1 MSTSNSVY
9 EIRNGEGIIPVG
21 TKKVV
26 ADAFRDCQDLL
37 SVKIPEGVTS
47 IGSCAFRGCR
57 RLASVEIP
65 NSVTVIDRE
74 AFSNCKSLT
83 ELSLPSTLESID
95 FWAFE
100 DCESLTRVEL
110 PKSLKSIN
118 WAAFGS
124 ARIDELVLPFSTPSD
139 ELIVS
144 LAQASIRKIVIPN
157 GSLNAYVRAIKNS
170 DHLSDTK
177 KRLCNALVEE
187 GGLTLKA
194 IEERR
199 RAEEREEREAYRR
212 KEAKKDRI
220 KSIIEKIIVGAIALW
235 FITGVLWACFFQ

>member
-26 ADAFRDCQDLL
+26 ADAFSRRTDLF

-47 IGSCAFRGCR
+47 IGTDAFMRC
-57 RLASVEIP
+57 
-65 NSVTVIDRE
+65 T
-74 AFSNCKSLT
+74 SLT
-83 ELSLPSTLESID
+83 DLSLPSTLEFID
-95 FWAFE
+95 DDAFMN
-100 DCESLTRVEL
+100 CESLTRVEL
-110 PKSLKSIN
+110 PKSTKSIIYTS
-118 WAAFGS
+118 FYG

-139 ELIVS
+139 EQLNVLS
-144 LAQASIRKIVIPN
+144 GPSAIRKIVIPN
-157 GSLNAYVRAIKNS
+157 GSLNAYVSAIKIKYS
-170 DHLSDTK
+170 DYSLSDFRK
-177 KRLCNALVEE
+177 GLCNALVEE

-212 KEAKKDRI
+212 KEAKKDRM
-220 KSIIEKIIVGAIALW
+220 KSIIKMIIVGAIALW
-235 FITGVLWACFFQ
+235 FITGVVWACFFQ

>member
-26 ADAFRDCQDLL
+26 ADAFLRRTDLF

-47 IGSCAFRGCR
+47 IGSHAFLHC
-57 RLASVEIP
+57 
-65 NSVTVIDRE
+65 T
-74 AFSNCKSLT
+74 SLT
-83 ELSLPSTLESID
+83 DLSLPSTLEFID
-95 FWAFE
+95 YAAFWG
-100 DCESLTRVEL
+100 CESLTRVEW
-110 PKSLKSIN
+110 PKSLESN
-118 WAAFGS
+118 SLNAFSS
-124 ARIDELVLPFSTPSD
+124 ACIDELVLPFSTLSD
-139 ELIVS
+139 ELIKS
-144 LAQASIRKIVIPN
+144 LAGVSIRKIVIPN

-170 DHLSDTK
+170 DQWSNTK
-177 KRLCNALVEE
+177 KYLCNALVEE

-194 IEERR
+194 IEEKR

-220 KSIIEKIIVGAIALW
+220 ESIIKKIILGAIALW
-235 FITGVLWACFFQ
+235 FITGVVWACFFQ

>member
-26 ADAFRDCQDLL
+26 ANAFRDCQDLL

-47 IGSCAFRGCR
+47 IGSRAFLRC
-57 RLASVEIP
+57 
-65 NSVTVIDRE
+65 T
-74 AFSNCKSLT
+74 SLT
-83 ELSLPSTLESID
+83 DLSLPSTLEFID
-95 FWAFE
+95 DEAFE
-100 DCESLTRVEL
+100 KCESLTRVEL
-110 PKSLKSIN
+110 PKSTKSIIYTSFN
-118 WAAFGS
+118 S

-139 ELIVS
+139 EQLNLLS
-144 LAQASIRKIVIPN
+144 GPSAIRKIVIPN
-157 GSLNAYVRAIKNS
+157 GSLNAYVRAIKIKYS
-170 DHLSDTK
+170 DYSLSDFRK
-177 KRLCNALVEE
+177 GLCNALVEE

-194 IEERR
+194 IEEQR
-199 RAEEREEREAYRR
+199 RAEEREEMEAYRR

-220 KSIIEKIIVGAIALW
+220 KSIIKMIILGAIALW

>member
-9 EIRNGEGIIPVG
+9 EIKDGVGIISVG

-26 ADAFRDCQDLL
+26 AEAFSHRTDLF

-47 IGSCAFRGCR
+47 IGSRAFLRC
-57 RLASVEIP
+57 
-65 NSVTVIDRE
+65 T
-74 AFSNCKSLT
+74 SLT
-83 ELSLPSTLESID
+83 DLSLPSTLEFID
-95 FWAFE
+95 DEAFE
-100 DCESLTRVEL
+100 KCESLTRVEL
-110 PKSLKSIN
+110 PKSTKSIGKSSFV
-118 WAAFGS
+118 W

-139 ELIVS
+139 EQLNVLS
-144 LAQASIRKIVIPN
+144 GPSAIRKIVIPN

-170 DHLSDTK
+170 DLFFSDK
-177 KRLCNALVEE
+177 KNHLCNALVEE

-194 IEERR
+194 IEEQR

-220 KSIIEKIIVGAIALW
+220 KSIIKMIIVGAIALW
-235 FITGVLWACFFQ
+235 FITGVVWACFFQ

>member
-26 ADAFRDCQDLL
+26 ADAFKHRTDLF

-47 IGSCAFRGCR
+47 IGSDAFY
-57 RLASVEIP
+57 
-65 NSVTVIDRE
+65 D
-74 AFSNCKSLT
+74 CKSLT
-83 ELSLPSTLESID
+83 DLSLPSTLEFID
-95 FWAFE
+95 DSAFMN
-100 DCESLTRVEL
+100 CESLTRVEL
-110 PKSLKSIN
+110 PKSIKSIGKSSFV
-118 WAAFGS
+118 W

-139 ELIVS
+139 ELLNVLRS
-144 LAQASIRKIVIPN
+144 DIRKIVIPN

-170 DHLSDTK
+170 DLFFSDK
-177 KRLCNALVEE
+177 KNHLCNALVEE

-220 KSIIEKIIVGAIALW
+220 KSIIKMIIVGAIALW
-235 FITGVLWACFFQ
+235 FITGVVWACFFQ

>member
-9 EIRNGEGIIPVG
+9 EIKDGVGIISVG

-26 ADAFRDCQDLL
+26 AEAFSHRTDLF

-47 IGSCAFRGCR
+47 IGTGAFM
-57 RLASVEIP
+57 S
-65 NSVTVIDRE
+65 
-74 AFSNCKSLT
+74 CKSLT
-83 ELSLPSTLESID
+83 DLSLPSTLEFID
-95 FWAFE
+95 DDAFMN
-100 DCESLTRVEL
+100 CESLTRVEL
-110 PKSLKSIN
+110 PKSTKSISKSSFV
-118 WAAFGS
+118 W

-139 ELIVS
+139 ELLNVLRS
-144 LAQASIRKIVIPN
+144 DIRKIVIPN

-170 DHLSDTK
+170 DLFFPDK
-177 KRLCNALVEE
+177 KNHLCNALVEE

-220 KSIIEKIIVGAIALW
+220 KSIIKMIIVGAIALW
-235 FITGVLWACFFQ
+235 FITGVVWACFFQ

>member
-47 IGSCAFRGCR
+47 IGTGAFM
-57 RLASVEIP
+57 S
-65 NSVTVIDRE
+65 
-74 AFSNCKSLT
+74 CKSLT
-83 ELSLPSTLESID
+83 DLSLPSTLEFID
-95 FWAFE
+95 DDAFMN
-100 DCESLTRVEL
+100 CESLTRVEL
-110 PKSLKSIN
+110 PKSTKSIGKSSFV
-118 WAAFGS
+118 W

-139 ELIVS
+139 ELLNVLRS
-144 LAQASIRKIVIPN
+144 DIRKIVIPN

-170 DHLSDTK
+170 DLFFSDK
-177 KRLCNALVEE
+177 KNHLCNALVEE

-212 KEAKKDRI
+212 KEAKKDRM
-220 KSIIEKIIVGAIALW
+220 KSIIKMIIVGAIALW
-235 FITGVLWACFFQ
+235 FITGVVWACFFQ

>member
-26 ADAFRDCQDLL
+26 ADAFRDCQDLF

-47 IGSCAFRGCR
+47 IGAEAFRDC
-57 RLASVEIP
+57 
-65 NSVTVIDRE
+65 T
-74 AFSNCKSLT
+74 SLT
-83 ELSLPSTLESID
+83 DLSLPSTLEFID
-95 FWAFE
+95 DCAFE
-100 DCESLTRVEL
+100 NCDSLTRVEL
-110 PKSLKSIN
+110 PKSLKSIHGY
-118 WAAFGS
+118 AFCN
-124 ARIDELVLPFSTPSD
+124 ARIDELVLPFSTPID
-139 ELIVS
+139 GLIES
-144 LAQASIRKIVIPN
+144 LFESPVRKIVIPK
-157 GSLNAYVRAIKNS
+157 GSLNAYVRAINIKYS
-170 DHLSDTK
+170 DYSSDFR

-220 KSIIEKIIVGAIALW
+220 KSIIKMIIVGAIALW
-235 FITGVLWACFFQ
+235 FITGVVWACFFQ

>member
-26 ADAFRDCQDLL
+26 AYAFKNRKDLF

-47 IGSCAFRGCR
+47 IGAEAFRDC
-57 RLASVEIP
+57 
-65 NSVTVIDRE
+65 T
-74 AFSNCKSLT
+74 SLT
-83 ELSLPSTLESID
+83 DLSLPSTLEFID
-95 FWAFE
+95 DCAFE
-100 DCESLTRVEL
+100 NCDSLTRVEL
-110 PKSLKSIN
+110 PKSLKSIHGY
-118 WAAFGS
+118 AFCN
-124 ARIDELVLPFSTPSD
+124 ARIDELVLPFSTPID
-139 ELIVS
+139 GLIES
-144 LAQASIRKIVIPN
+144 LFESPVRKIVIPN
-157 GSLNAYVRAIKNS
+157 GSLNAYVRAIRNS
-170 DHLSDTK
+170 NHLSDNK
-177 KRLCNALVEE
+177 KNLWNKLVEE

-235 FITGVLWACFFQ
+235 FITGALWACFFQ

>member
-26 ADAFRDCQDLL
+26 ADAFSHRTDLF

-47 IGSCAFRGCR
+47 IGSYAFLHC
-57 RLASVEIP
+57 
-65 NSVTVIDRE
+65 T
-74 AFSNCKSLT
+74 SLT
-83 ELSLPSTLESID
+83 DLSLPSTLEFLD
-95 FWAFE
+95 NGAFCGC
-100 DCESLTRVEL
+100 DSLTRVEF
-110 PKSLKSIN
+110 PKSLESN
-118 WAAFGS
+118 SLGAFS
-124 ARIDELVLPFSTPSD
+124 SIDELVLPFSTPSN
-139 ELIVS
+139 ELIKS
-144 LAQASIRKIVIPN
+144 LTLAYIRKIVIPN

-170 DHLSDTK
+170 DHLSNTK
-177 KRLCNALVEE
+177 KHLCNALVEE

-220 KSIIEKIIVGAIALW
+220 ESIIKKIILGAIALW
-235 FITGVLWACFFQ
+235 FITGVVWACFFQ

>member
-26 ADAFRDCQDLL
+26 ADAFSHRTDLF

-47 IGSCAFRGCR
+47 IGSDAFYG
-57 RLASVEIP
+57 
-65 NSVTVIDRE
+65 
-74 AFSNCKSLT
+74 CKSLT
-83 ELSLPSTLESID
+83 DLSLPSTLEFID
-95 FWAFE
+95 DSAFGN
-100 DCESLTRVEL
+100 CESLTRVEL
-110 PKSLKSIN
+110 PKSTKSISKSSFV
-118 WAAFGS
+118 W

-139 ELIVS
+139 ELLNVLRS
-144 LAQASIRKIVIPN
+144 DIRKIVIPN

-170 DHLSDTK
+170 DLFFSDK
-177 KRLCNALVEE
+177 KNHLCNALVEE

-199 RAEEREEREAYRR
+199 RAEEREEMEAYRR

-220 KSIIEKIIVGAIALW
+220 KSIIKMIIVGAIALW
-235 FITGVLWACFFQ
+235 FITGVVWACFFQ